1 MKAKD
6 IADCSM
12 FGIPVLPFIFTVLMI
27 DLTMFMTQ
35 QLWVASAQL
44 HGKEWADE

>member
-12 FGIPVLPFIFTVLMI
+12 FGIPVVPFILGVLWFEGMI
-27 DLTMFMTQ
+27 WIAQ
-35 QLWVASAQL
+35 QCLIASSQL
-44 HGKEWADE
+44 NKEEWADE